1 MVVHIPPPPIKIF
14 TLQQYS
20 YSAAATQRK
29 SVKWEV
35 LSRPITISFWLSD
48 ADRTDSRPPRDS
60 VARWEREEGPDLD
73 TDTTWPPA
81 NQNAPPIISRDPLIV
96 VNCCHS
102 HCCRDA
108 AAVLLTLPNTHP
120 LRKFFYFV
128 FIPFSDFRLLY
139 LRKSAYTLILCFVCA
154 RVCSLSL
161 LKTSSSIYYCDDV
174 LYGNSSWLC
183 RS

>member
-1 MVVHIPPPPIKIF
+1 MPVKIVQWGYICPPPHHYLTTIF
-14 TLQQYS
+14 TLQQCS
-20 YSAAATQRK
+20 YRAAATQRK

-35 LSRPITISFWLSD
+35 LSRPFTISFWLPD
-48 ADRTDSRPPRDS
+48 ADRTDSRAPRDS
-60 VARWEREEGPDLD
+60 VARWEREEEPDLD

-120 LRKFFYFV
+120 LRKFFYF
-128 FIPFSDFRLLY
+128 IPFSDFWLLY
-139 LRKSAYTLILCFVCA
+139 LNLHTRSF
-154 RVCSLSL
+154 S
-161 LKTSSSIYYCDDV
+161 V
-174 LYGNSSWLC
+174 LYVSVYV
-183 RS
+183 R